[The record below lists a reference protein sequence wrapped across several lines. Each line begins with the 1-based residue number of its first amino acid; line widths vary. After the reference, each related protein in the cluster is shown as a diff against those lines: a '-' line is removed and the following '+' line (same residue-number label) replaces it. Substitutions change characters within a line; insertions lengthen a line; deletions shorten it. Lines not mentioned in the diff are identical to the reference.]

1 MGVNTLCSYLVVGL
15 ITYESH
21 KNNIWVTYVLLLQM
35 RCKGKDNK
43 DDRDDEN
50 GDAITNVLDF

>member
-1 MGVNTLCSYLVVGL
+1 MVGL

-21 KNNIWVTYVLLLQM
+21 KNNIWITYVLLLQM
-35 RCKGKDNK
+35 RSKGKDNK
-43 DDRDDEN
+43 DDKDDEN

>member
-1 MGVNTLCSYLVVGL
+1 MNHIR
-15 ITYESH
+15 IT
-21 KNNIWVTYVLLLQM
+21 TYVLLLQM

-43 DDRDDEN
+43 DDKNDEN